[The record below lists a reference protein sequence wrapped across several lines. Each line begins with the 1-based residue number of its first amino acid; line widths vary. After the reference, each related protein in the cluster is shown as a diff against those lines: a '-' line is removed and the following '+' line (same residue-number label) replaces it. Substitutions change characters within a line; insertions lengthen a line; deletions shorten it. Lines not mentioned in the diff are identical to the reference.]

1 MMSLYGTTG
10 KTWSE
15 MTSEEQKA
23 FLIIMG
29 IIIVGLIAYGI
40 YYFFKNKQK

>member
-10 KTWSE
+10 KTWSK

-29 IIIVGLIAYGI
+29 IIIVGLIAYGM
-40 YYFFKNKQK
+40 YYFFKNKK

>member
-23 FLIIMG
+23 FLII
-29 IIIVGLIAYGI
+29 IIVGLIAYGM
-40 YYFFKNKQK
+40 YYFFKNKK

>member
-29 IIIVGLIAYGI
+29 IIIVGLIAYGM
-40 YYFFKNKQK
+40 YYFFKNKK

>member
-29 IIIVGLIAYGI
+29 IIIVGLITYGI